1 MEALFIYLAKS
12 GGLLATFYLV
22 YFFGLRQET
31 FFKSNRWFLL
41 AGYATSLL
49 LPLFTITKTVWVT
62 RPKLTLE
69 QIMAMAQPHTT
80 PSLVSE
86 PAVDWIM
93 WLCYGYL
100 AIATVFVGRIAL
112 QLFSVVRFLRHREIA
127 ERSSVKLVDVAEPV
141 APFSFFNYIVIN
153 SQLYTEE
160 ERQSIVLHEQI
171 HSTQRHSIDVLIAH
185 IYCGLFWFNP
195 FVWLYKKA
203 LLQNLEYIADREAM
217 ALSGN
222 PTAYQKALLKVAIP
236 TNQLAITNSFYQ
248 SLIKKRI
255 LMLHQN
261 QSHQRKSWKY
271 TVMIPALMAFVFL
284 FQIKT
289 VAQEK
294 TIQHIETNTSQ
305 NMVQLRWDKD
315 TPESEMD
322 KDVKALKELGVTVK
336 YSKVKR
342 NDQGE
347 ITGIKVSYEDEKG
360 KKGQTQV
367 SGDEPIAPIVF
378 FKTEHQIGFGTP
390 KMKTI
395 TVTKTFSSDG
405 PESARVEKRII
416 RSEDGTEIITMNGAE
431 DIDAS
436 VKEHKIVV
444 KAINS
449 DKPMIIVDGKVMEL
463 GYDVN
468 AIDPNDIVTVEV
480 FKDGDVIKTYGADA
494 KNGVVKINTK
504 KIKAIRAEAMEE
516 GRKAMEE
523 GRVEMRVEMKRAKEE
538 MRKAKAE
545 MDAQQP
551 ELEKARQEMLKAK
564 DEMLKAK
571 AEMEKAKAEFE
582 KAKANLKKG

>member
-1 MEALFIYLAKS
+1 MEALFIYLLKS
-12 GGLLATFYLV
+12 GGLLATFFLV
-22 YFFGLRQET
+22 YYLFLRKET

-41 AGYATSLL
+41 AGYALSML
-49 LPLFTITKTVWVT
+49 LPLLTITKTVWIT
-62 RPKLTLE
+62 RPKLTIDQL
-69 QIMAMAQPHTT
+69 MAMAAPGVAKT
-80 PSLVSE
+80 P
-86 PAVDWIM
+86 PPPTMDWSSI
-93 WLCYGYL
+93 LL
-100 AIATVFVGRIAL
+100 ALYIGIAL
-112 QLFSVVRFLRHREIA
+112 VFIGRLVFQLFSVVSFLKQRNSA
-127 ERSSVKLVDVAEPV
+127 QQDAVKLVDVNESV

-160 ERQSIVLHEQI
+160 ERQSILLHEQI
-171 HSTQRHSIDVLIAH
+171 HSQQRHSIDVLIAH
-185 IYCGLFWFNP
+185 VICGLFWFNP
-195 FVWLYKKA
+195 FVWAYKKV

-236 TNQLAITNSFYQ
+236 THQLAITNPFYQ

-261 QSHQRKSWKY
+261 QSHQRNSWKY
-271 TVMIPALMAFVFL
+271 TLMIPALVAFIFL

-294 TIQHIETNTSQ
+294 ETQIIERNDNQNIIQ
-305 NMVQLRWDKD
+305 MRWDKN
-315 TPESEMD
+315 TPDSEMES
-322 KDVKALKELGVTVK
+322 DVKALKEQGVTVK

-342 NDQGE
+342 NEKGE
-347 ITGIKVSYEDEKG
+347 ITGIKVSYEDNKG

-378 FKTEHQIGFGTP
+378 FKSDDHIGFGTP
-390 KMKTI
+390 KMKTL
-395 TVTKTFSSDG
+395 TVTKTFSQDEPG
-405 PESARVEKRII
+405 DVRIEKRII
-416 RSEDGTEIITMNGAE
+416 RSDDGSEIITLNGSE

-436 VKEHKIVV
+436 VNEHKIVV
-444 KAINS
+444 RATNS

-468 AIDPNDIVTVEV
+468 AINPEDIVTVEV
-480 FKDGDVIKTYGADA
+480 FKDGDVVKTYGAEA

-523 GRVEMRVEMKRAKEE
+523 GREEMRVEMKRAKEE
-538 MRKAKAE
+538 MRKARAE

-564 DEMLKAK
+564 EEMLKAK